1 MARKLDLRLITPV
14 TTRGLRDLAEI
25 AHLESA
31 DLGFSHSLID
41 TGPPSIESEFDEA
54 LSVPGTLA
62 RVLEAERA
70 GVDAIIIDCMGD
82 PGLKPARELV
92 KVPVFGPAET
102 SMHVAAMLGHR
113 FSIVTVLESV
123 RPMLGNL
130 AQTYGVA
137 GKLASVEVV
146 DIPVLELGARMDE
159 VRAGLAEK
167 ALHAVRHHHADAIV
181 LGCTGFLGCA
191 TQIGGHLLA
200 RGYDIPVIDP
210 IPTTVMVAAGLVRAG
225 LRHSKKTYP
234 TPAVKPLVGFDI
246 AR

>member
-1 MARKLDLRLITPV
+1 MARKLDIRLITPV

-41 TGPPSIESEFDEA
+41 IGPPSIESEFDEA

-62 RVLEAERA
+62 KALEAERD

-92 KVPVFGPAET
+92 QTPVFGPSET
-102 SMHVAAMLGHR
+102 SMHVAAMLGHK
-113 FSIVTVLESV
+113 FSVVTVLESV

-130 AQTYGVA
+130 AKIYGVA
-137 GKLASVEVV
+137 EKLASIEVV
-146 DIPVLELGARMDE
+146 DIPVLELAARLDE
-159 VRAGLAEK
+159 VQEALADK
-167 ALHAVRHHHADAIV
+167 ALHAVRHQHADAIV

-191 TQIGGHLLA
+191 GRITDRLLA
-200 RGYDIPVIDP
+200 AGYDVPVIDP
-210 IPTTVMVAAGLVRAG
+210 IPTTVMVAAGLARVG
-225 LRHSKKTYP
+225 LRHSKKTYATP
-234 TPAVKPLVGFDI
+234 TMKPMVGFDLG
-246 AR
+246 R